1 VTRAGLSGI
10 GLIFCCGLWLI
21 AAPFVLRYQPAGG
34 RWVLLTEVSVVVGAI
49 LAAAGFA
56 AAFVV
61 IAGRVRELYAIVD
74 PPAAARDNADAGA
87 DATR

>member
-1 VTRAGLSGI
+1 MTRTGLAGI
-10 GLIFCCGLWLI
+10 GLIFCLGLWLI

-34 RWVLLTEVSVVVGAI
+34 RWILLTEVSVVIGAI

-61 IAGRVRELYAIVD
+61 IAGRVHELYAVVD
-74 PPAAARDNADAGA
+74 PPAAARGDAEAGE
-87 DATR
+87 DVTR

>member
-1 VTRAGLSGI
+1 MTRAGLGGI
-10 GLIFCCGLWLI
+10 GLVFCCGLWLI

-34 RWVLLTEVSVVVGAI
+34 RWVLLTEVSVVIGAV

-61 IAGRVRELYAIVD
+61 IAGRVRELYATD
-74 PPAAARDNADAGA
+74 PPAAARGDGEAGE
-87 DATR
+87 DATS